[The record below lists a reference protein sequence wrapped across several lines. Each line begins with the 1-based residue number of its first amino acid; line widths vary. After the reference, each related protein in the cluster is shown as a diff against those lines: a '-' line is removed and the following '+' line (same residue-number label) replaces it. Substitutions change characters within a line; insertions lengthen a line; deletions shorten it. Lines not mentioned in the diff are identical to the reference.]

1 MPLTGPSRDIP
12 RRTGHRKTRQP
23 HQSAERRPA
32 HSVHARRRDLYHLPS
47 RHTHRKVHHLL
58 YAATFDTA
66 DRISATL
73 AWIGNLAADD
83 RPILGP
89 DSRDLLE
96 IVLESAGSYLGSRAR
111 VDTVVRRTR
120 IKSGFDTLAECCA
133 DLAAHVFVIETRPAS
148 DPTYELD
155 VLCTRLLSACEQLRR
170 ALAANAG
177 ACGNPTTGR
186 MWPTRHQ
193 AHPGMTVWGTVEFFP
208 VKARITRTGT
218 ASVACGWP
226 PGQARARR
234 RR

>member
-111 VDTVVRRTR
+111 VDTLVRRTR

-148 DPTYELD
+148 DPTMNWMCSVLD
-155 VLCTRLLSACEQLRR
+155 SYRLVSNSDAHSPPMLGR
-170 ALAANAG
+170 AAAPLQAGCGLLAIR
-177 ACGNPTTGR
+177 PT
-186 MWPTRHQ
+186 P
-193 AHPGMTVWGTVEFFP
+193 E
-208 VKARITRTGT
+208 
-218 ASVACGWP
+218 
-226 PGQARARR
+226 
-234 RR
+234 